1 MRDGAECGGTGE
13 LRMVIR
19 RDWQRILFLAAL
31 VLAGA
36 NVLVYAARQAN
47 PLIMSDEWAYLD
59 GFVRK
64 AADSGLALSDFFVK
78 RFALDHAHPLR
89 RAILFLHYKWFDLD
103 YSIQAFVGVMFA
115 FANLALFWKI
125 AAPDDEGMLRRPWF
139 LVAFL
144 ALAAVYLSLNSG
156 TIYTWPLLTLGFS
169 GHFFVLCCLLA
180 AWRANADPTRRAA
193 WIAFGAALAMDVV
206 TDDTGLL
213 VSIAI
218 AIATVLWQWRNRGA
232 RGSAM
237 VAASRNV
244 VLPVVAA
251 YVAYRVFRFTV
262 TRGAVAAYPLADQ
275 FSAGNILHALSETLP
290 GLLLGLHAPLVAGIV
305 QKSKLAWLFGSGATA
320 MEWAIFAAMSFAHAW
335 FWWRAWSRRTGRAGY
350 VAMALMLYFYGAV
363 AGILVGRASLYGVD
377 YFWQPRYVFLYQL
390 GVVAL
395 LLMAIDAM
403 AQDATSGVRGGRL
416 LRRVAAAC
424 AIALI
429 ALQCCLSVATWGSV
443 RRSSDFQRRLAL
455 QIGEIAAHPERVPDK
470 CAPALIIC
478 RYPVE
483 QRTEL
488 VRFLKDNKLNVFS
501 PSFQARYRLYPDKSR

>member
-1 MRDGAECGGTGE
+1 MHGSADCGGIGGFG
-13 LRMVIR
+13 MVIR
-19 RDWQRILFLAAL
+19 RDWGRVLFLAAL

-36 NVLVYAARQAN
+36 NVLVYAARHAN

-64 AADSGLALSDFFVK
+64 AAGPGLELSDFFVK
-78 RFALDHAHPLR
+78 RFALDHAQPLR

-103 YSIQAFVGVMFA
+103 YSIQALAGVLFA

-125 AAPDDEGMLRRPWF
+125 AVPDDEGLRRSGRF
-139 LVAFL
+139 RIAFL

-169 GHFFVLCCLLA
+169 SHFFVLCCLLA
-180 AWRANADPTRRAA
+180 AWKANIDGTRRAA

-206 TDDTGLL
+206 ADDTGLL

-218 AIATVLWQWRNRGA
+218 AIATILWQWRNNEA
-232 RGSAM
+232 RRSTM
-237 VAASRNV
+237 AAPSRNV
-244 VLPVVAA
+244 LLPVAAA
-251 YVAYRVFRFTV
+251 YAAYRVFRFAATH
-262 TRGAVAAYPLADQ
+262 GAVAAYPMADQ
-275 FSAGNILHALSETLP
+275 FGAGNILHALSERLP
-290 GLLLGLHAPLVAGIV
+290 GLLAGLHVPLVAGIL
-305 QKSKLAWLFGSGATA
+305 QKPKLAWLFGSGATG
-320 MEWAIFAAMSFAHAW
+320 MEWAIFAAVLSAHAW
-335 FWWRAWSRRTGRAGY
+335 FWWRVWSRPTGRAGY
-350 VAMALMLYFYGAV
+350 AAMVLMLYLYGAL
-363 AGILVGRASLYGVD
+363 AGILVGRASLYGAD
-377 YFWQPRYVFLYQL
+377 YFWQPRYVFLYQA

-403 AQDATSGVRGGRL
+403 TGAATESARTGRTW
-416 LRRVAAAC
+416 RMVATAC
-424 AIALI
+424 AIGLI
-429 ALQCCLSVATWGSV
+429 ALQCCLSVGTWNGV
-443 RRSSDFQRRLAL
+443 RRSSDFQRKLAL

-488 VRFLKDNKLNVFS
+488 VRFLKDNRLNVFS